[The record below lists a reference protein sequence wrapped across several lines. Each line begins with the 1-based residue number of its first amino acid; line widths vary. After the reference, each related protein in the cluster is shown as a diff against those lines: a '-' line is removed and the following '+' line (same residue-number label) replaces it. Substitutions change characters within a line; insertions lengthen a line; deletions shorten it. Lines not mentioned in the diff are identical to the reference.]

1 MGTICN
7 YYTSIFQPDSID
19 EEHVG
24 LAYDV
29 NTTLTCYLYPP
40 IPPIHTPSHLDQD
53 SHESANVLLTAS
65 SSAGGQGG
73 RSVEVKSLDINK
85 VGDGGEGL

>member
-1 MGTICN
+1 MRN
-7 YYTSIFQPDSID
+7 MY
-19 EEHVG
+19 VG

-29 NTTLTCYLYPP
+29 NTILTCYLYPP